1 MVKEKK
7 QFNIGDL
14 VFAKVKGYPA
24 WPAKITKYNNKKYNV
39 YFYGTGETANIK
51 VEDLFHYT
59 ENKEKFATDR
69 NMKRNNFREAIDQ
82 IEAASNGE
90 DSAPIDLPTAASEDV
105 AAAPDVSQA
114 EEAFENTMDESVLNN
129 TTVNDSELIEPKEE
143 GEEEVVAEKKVK
155 DVKVEKEEKKEKKET
170 VTTSTPIA
178 TESGE
183 PVSRSGRKIKV
194 KRYMDDVGDSSNSMN
209 APPAKKKVSPEGI
222 STPDPKPKTAK
233 KNSGNANA
241 KPMATVTPTVK
252 SSSKSEVQ
260 NNLLLAFIPPTKC
273 IGIKLDYQKPALF
286 DSPEAKRLWEE
297 EALKEAEELK
307 AKLEMGSI
315 KIDAVR
321 DRIVI
326 NPSKSKIHREAK
338 DRFTSEMI
346 EQEDALLVERDFIQL
361 SQQLRECLGLKRADV
376 DRCLE
381 ILKQYKEFQLT
392 KLMLLRNPD
401 CVDSIRRLRRYIGNL
416 KQWKLTEEE
425 ENAFKAKAEVIRYE
439 AVMIYNNFKKI
450 FGPNTSTHFWE
461 EFCNQVQA
469 YKENTKHIHDQHRL
483 ILTEKIYK
491 ALSNKYTKSNKDNNM
506 ETDDAKNKKD
516 DAQAKESGAEEE
528 DKNDTTDNNDL
539 ATVQPME
546 TDADPTENIEEQATL
561 EEATPVDNPTN
572 TDKAVE
578 AN

>member
-59 ENKEKFATDR
+59 ENKEKFATDK

-90 DSAPIDLPTAASEDV
+90 DSAPIDLPTV
-105 AAAPDVSQA
+105 AAEGVVADVSQA
-114 EEAFENTMDESVLNN
+114 EEALENTMDESAINN
-129 TTVNDSELIEPKEE
+129 TTVDDSQIMEAVKEQ
-143 GEEEVVAEKKVK
+143 EEVVEKKLK
-155 DVKVEKEEKKEKKET
+155 EVKVEKEEKNEADVAST
-170 VTTSTPIA
+170 TIVTDA
-178 TESGE
+178 GE

-194 KRYMDDVGDSSNSMN
+194 KRYIDDVGDSSNSMN

-222 STPDPKPKTAK
+222 STPDPKPKAAK
-233 KNSGNANA
+233 KTSSNANA

-252 SSSKSEVQ
+252 SSNKSEVQ
-260 NNLLLAFIPPTKC
+260 NNLLLAFIPPAKC
-273 IGIKLDYQKPALF
+273 IGIKLDYQKPAMF

-315 KIDAVR
+315 KIDSVR
-321 DRIVI
+321 ERIVI
-326 NPSKSKIHREAK
+326 NPSRSKIHREAK

-376 DRCLE
+376 DRCLD

-425 ENAFKAKAEVIRYE
+425 ENVFKAKAEIIRYE
-439 AVMIYNNFKKI
+439 AVLIYNNFKKI

-469 YKENTKHIHDQHRL
+469 YKENTKHINDQNRL

-491 ALSNKYTKSNKDNNM
+491 ALSNKYTKSNKSDNNV
-506 ETDDAKNKKD
+506 ESDGKSVKEEV
-516 DAQAKESGAEEE
+516 AKESGAEDE
-528 DKNDTTDNNDL
+528 DKTDKPVEKVET
-539 ATVQPME
+539 AKAME
-546 TDADPTENIEEQATL
+546 TDEVTEEQEPAAL
-561 EEATPVDNPTN
+561 DEETAVDNPTN
-572 TDKAVE
+572 TEIAVE

>member
-59 ENKEKFATDR
+59 ENKEKFATDK

-90 DSAPIDLPTAASEDV
+90 DSAPIDLPTV
-105 AAAPDVSQA
+105 AAEGVVADVSQA
-114 EEAFENTMDESVLNN
+114 EEALENTMDESAINN
-129 TTVNDSELIEPKEE
+129 TTVDDSQIMDAVNEEAEVDKKLKE
-143 GEEEVVAEKKVK
+143 
-155 DVKVEKEEKKEKKET
+155 VKVEKEEKIEAE
-170 VTTSTPIA
+170 VTSTPVVA
-178 TESGE
+178 DAGE

-194 KRYMDDVGDSSNSMN
+194 KRYIDDVGDSSNSMN

-222 STPDPKPKTAK
+222 STPDPKPKAAK
-233 KNSGNANA
+233 KNSSNANA

-252 SSSKSEVQ
+252 SSNKSEVQ
-260 NNLLLAFIPPTKC
+260 NNLLLAFIPPAKC
-273 IGIKLDYQKPALF
+273 IGIKLDYQKPAMF

-315 KIDAVR
+315 KIDSVR
-321 DRIVI
+321 ERIVI
-326 NPSKSKIHREAK
+326 NPSRSKIHREAK

-376 DRCLE
+376 DRCLD

-425 ENAFKAKAEVIRYE
+425 ENVFKAKAEIIRYE
-439 AVMIYNNFKKI
+439 AVLIYNNFKKI

-469 YKENTKHIHDQHRL
+469 YKENTKHINDQNRL

-491 ALSNKYTKSNKDNNM
+491 ALSNKYTKSNKSDNNV
-506 ETDDAKNKKD
+506 ETEAKTVKD
-516 DAQAKESGAEEE
+516 EVVKESGAEEE
-528 DKNDTTDNNDL
+528 DNTDKP
-539 ATVQPME
+539 AEKEQTAKAME
-546 TDADPTENIEEQATL
+546 TDEVTEEQDPAAL
-561 EEATPVDNPTN
+561 DEETPVDNPTN
-572 TDKAVE
+572 TEVAVD